1 MEKCLILGG
10 YDWYQV
16 EDEVNN
22 ALKQG
27 YKIINSF
34 PTATYDHPYICI
46 ILTREEEDNAK

>member
-10 YDWYQV
+10 QDWYQV

-34 PTATYDHPYICI
+34 PAATHDHPYICI
-46 ILTREEEDNAK
+46 ILTKGEENSVK